1 VEQVLTALINIL
13 TETTTTCL
21 PLPLSRW
28 RGRGQVFEVHTD
40 QLRATVEEASALLH
54 EVMSITLEHG
64 MLQEVM
70 VRTEGWLVG
79 LQLLAFA
86 LRGRGSLA
94 SVLEELERTNAFVV
108 PLDHQRRWY
117 RYHILF
123 AEALRARLE
132 QVNGEEVCTLHLLA
146 SRWYEPQGH
155 TAAAMQHALSAQ
167 AWQRAADL
175 IESITQAPAGKTCEV
190 PTIVHWLEQLPSEIV
205 HTRPQLCQLS
215 ATVLMQEPT
224 QYQEMVRAV
233 FPQGGGSSE
242 GHQSSSGRAGSEL
255 LLLDPLSERE
265 QKVLSLVAQGDSNQ
279 EIATALV
286 LSVETVKRHMGNIL
300 SKLQARNRT
309 QAVAQARTLGLLAD
323 EPEVGSVFH
332 GGVTIELKRVRYAH
346 RAPGNTLCLL
356 GSERGG
362 SQGETLVKGHADEI
376 AYAQ

>member
-1 VEQVLTALINIL
+1 VEQVLTALINTL

-40 QLRATVEEASALLH
+40 QLCATVEEASALLH

-155 TAAAMQHALSAQ
+155 TAEAMQHALSAQ

-242 GHQSSSGRAGSEL
+242 GHPSSSGRAGSEL
-255 LLLDPLSERE
+255 LLLDLLSERE

-332 GGVTIELKRVRYAH
+332 GGVTI
-346 RAPGNTLCLL
+346 
-356 GSERGG
+356 
-362 SQGETLVKGHADEI
+362 
-376 AYAQ
+376 